1 MLFRSAGTSAT
12 APPIMIE
19 VENRSGQL
27 APEANVRKLMELSIK
42 ELGLHADCELSLA
55 FIDDV
60 EMEELHIK
68 WMELPGST
76 DVMSF
81 PMDELRP
88 NDPEPG
94 ILGDIV
100 ISPVFARNQAEK
112 AGHSFEHE
120 VYILAAH
127 GLLHLLGYD
136 HQELDDEKIMFAL
149 QEELVKKAAL

>member
-1 MLFRSAGTSAT
+1 
-12 APPIMIE
+12 MIE

-27 APEANVRKLMELSIK
+27 APESEIYKLMEFSIK
-42 ELGLHADCELSLA
+42 ELGLHPDCDLTLA
-55 FIDDV
+55 FIKDE
-60 EMEELHIK
+60 EMAELHQK
-68 WMELPGST
+68 WMSLPGTT

-100 ISPVFARNQAEK
+100 ISPVVARIQAER

-120 VYILAAH
+120 IKILAAH

-136 HQELDDEKIMFAL
+136 HQELEDEKIMFAL
-149 QEELVKKAAL
+149 QEDLVKRATS

>member
-1 MLFRSAGTSAT
+1 
-12 APPIMIE
+12 MIE

-27 APEANVRKLMELSIK
+27 APESEVLKLLQNSLK
-42 ELGLHADCELSLA
+42 ELGLHPDCELTLA
-55 FIDDV
+55 FINDS
-60 EMEELHIK
+60 EMEDLHKK
-68 WMELPGST
+68 WMDLPGTT

-81 PMDELRP
+81 PMDELKP

-100 ISPVFARNQAEK
+100 ISPVVARAQAER

-120 VYILAAH
+120 VKILAAH

-136 HQELDDEKIMFAL
+136 HQELEEERVMFAL
-149 QEELVKKAAL
+149 QENLVRSAK

>member
-1 MLFRSAGTSAT
+1 
-12 APPIMIE
+12 MIE
-19 VENRSGQL
+19 IENRSGQL
-27 APEANVRKLMELSIK
+27 APEAEIKKLMEFSIK
-42 ELGLHADCELSLA
+42 ELGLHSDCELSLA
-55 FIDDV
+55 FINDA
-60 EMEELHIK
+60 EMEELHVK
-68 WMELPGST
+68 WMDLPGTT

-100 ISPVFARNQAEK
+100 ISPVVARAQAEK

-120 VYILAAH
+120 VAILAAH

-136 HQELDDEKIMFAL
+136 HQELEDEKVMFAL
-149 QEELVKKAAL
+149 QEDLVKRAAK

>member
-1 MLFRSAGTSAT
+1 
-12 APPIMIE
+12 MIE
-19 VENRSGQL
+19 IENRSGHL
-27 APEANVRKLMELSIK
+27 APEAEIKKLLEFSIK
-42 ELGLHADCELSLA
+42 ELGLHSECDLTLA
-55 FIDDV
+55 FINDT

-68 WMELPGST
+68 WMNLSGST

-81 PMDELRP
+81 PMDELKP

-100 ISPVFARNQAEK
+100 ISPVFARAQAEK

-120 VYILAAH
+120 VKILAAH

-136 HQELDDEKIMFAL
+136 HQELDEEQIMFAL
-149 QEELVKKAAL
+149 QEDLVKRAF

>member
-1 MLFRSAGTSAT
+1 
-12 APPIMIE
+12 MIE
-19 VENRSGQL
+19 IENRSGQL
-27 APEANVRKLMELSIK
+27 VPESEIQKLLEFSMR
-42 ELGLHADCELSLA
+42 ELGLHPECELTLA
-55 FIDDV
+55 FINDA

-68 WMELPGST
+68 WMDLPGST

-81 PMDELRP
+81 PMDELKP

-100 ISPVFARNQAEK
+100 ISPVFARAQAEK

-120 VYILAAH
+120 IKILAAH

-136 HQELDDEKIMFAL
+136 HQELDEEKVMFAL
-149 QEELVKKAAL
+149 QEDLVKRSVN

>member
-1 MLFRSAGTSAT
+1 
-12 APPIMIE
+12 MIE

-42 ELGLHADCELSLA
+42 ELGLHEDCELTLA

-149 QEELVKKAAL
+149 QDELVKKAAL